1 MSRPVK
7 LLSSVFTVGGWTMLS
22 RVGGL
27 IREMMLSTFL
37 GAGPVADAFIAA
49 FALPNMFRRFFA
61 EGAFNMAFVPMFA
74 KKLEANEDPLGFAR
88 DAFSV
93 MASFL
98 LVFTLLAQLAMPV
111 LVLSMN
117 SGFLGDERFDMAVFF
132 ARICFPYVFFI
143 SLAAL
148 LSGVLN
154 ASGRFA
160 AAAAAPVL
168 LNVILIATIAT
179 AHYLDMDIGLA
190 LSWGVVLA
198 GIGQL
203 ILVWKAAANAGLRV
217 TFKIP
222 HISDD
227 LKRMFIIALPAGM
240 AAGVMQIN
248 LLVGRQVASYFE
260 GAIAWLYYADRLYQL
275 PLGVVGIAIGI
286 VLLPDLARRL
296 RAGDDAGGQ
305 DAFNRATEFALLITL
320 PCAAGLMIIPEPI
333 ISVLFERGKFTH
345 SDTLATSAAVAIY
358 GAGLPAFVMQKVLQ
372 PVYFA
377 RGDTKTPFYF
387 AVASMVINAVLAIG
401 LSYSIGYLAAA
412 IGTTLSSTMLAF
424 MLWYGTR
431 KMGNAARLDSRLKRT
446 APRILAATMVMS
458 VVIWGMAQFMSDLLM
473 VSGWRV
479 AALAGLICAG
489 VISFFLAALVFGALP
504 KEGLRGAL
512 RRKKAG

>member
-1 MSRPVK
+1 MSKPSRM
-7 LLSSVFTVGGWTMLS
+7 LSSVFTVGSWTMLS
-22 RVGGL
+22 RIAGL
-27 IREMMLSTFL
+27 IREVMIGAFL

-74 KKLEANEDPLGFAR
+74 KKLEAGENPLGFAK

-93 MASFL
+93 MATL
-98 LVFTLLAQLAMPV
+98 LLILTLLAQLAMPA
-111 LVLSMN
+111 LVLAMN
-117 SGFLGDERFDMAVFF
+117 SGFYGDARFDMAVFF
-132 ARICFPYVFFI
+132 GRICFPYVFFI

-154 ASGRFA
+154 AAGRFA

-168 LNVILIATIAT
+168 LNIILISTMASAY
-179 AHYLDMDIGLA
+179 YLGFEIGHA
-190 LSWGVVLA
+190 LSWGVVVA

-203 ILVWKAAANAGLRV
+203 ILVWKAAANIGFRL
-217 TFKIP
+217 TLKMP

-227 LKRMFIIALPAGM
+227 LKRLAIIALPAGM

-248 LLVGRQVASYFE
+248 LLVGRQVASYFD

-305 DAFNRATEFALLITL
+305 DAFNRATEFALLLTL
-320 PCAAGLMIIPEPI
+320 PCAAGLLIIPEPI
-333 ISVLFERGKFTH
+333 ISVLFERGKFTAFD
-345 SDTLATSAAVAIY
+345 STATAAAVAVY
-358 GAGLPAFVMQKVLQ
+358 GAGLPAFVMQKILQ

-377 RGDTKTPFYF
+377 RGDTKTPFYY
-387 AVASMVINAVLAIG
+387 ALVSMVLNAGLAVG
-401 LSYSIGYLAAA
+401 LSYYLGYLAAA
-412 IGTTLSSTMLAF
+412 MGTSLSSIALAF
-424 MLWYGTR
+424 MLWRGTA
-431 KMGNAARLDSRLKRT
+431 KMGDAAKIDDRLKRI

-458 VVIWGMAQFMSDLLM
+458 AAVYAMAVFMDDLLQIG
-473 VSGWRV
+473 GWRV
-479 AALAGLICAG
+479 AGLMALISTG
-489 VISFFLAALVFGALP
+489 VISYFIAAYLLGALP
-504 KEGLRGAL
+504 KEGLRATL
-512 RRKKAG
+512 RRKG

>member
-1 MSRPVK
+1 MSKPSRM
-7 LLSSVFTVGGWTMLS
+7 LSSVFTVGGWTMIS
-22 RVGGL
+22 RVAGL
-27 IREMMLSTFL
+27 VREILIGAFL

-74 KKLEANEDPLGFAR
+74 KKLEAGENPLGFAK

-93 MASFL
+93 MA
-98 LVFTLLAQLAMPV
+98 TLLLILTLIAQLAMPM
-111 LVLSMN
+111 LVLAMN
-117 SGFLGDERFDMAVFF
+117 SGFYGDARFDMAVFF

-168 LNVILIATIAT
+168 LNVVLISAMAG
-179 AHYLDMDIGLA
+179 AYYLGYDIGLA
-190 LSWGVVLA
+190 LTWGVVLA
-198 GIGQL
+198 GIGQFV
-203 ILVWKAAANAGLRV
+203 LVWKAAANIGFRL
-217 TFKIP
+217 TLKLPEITP
-222 HISDD
+222 D
-227 LKRMFIIALPAGM
+227 LKRLAIIALPAGM

-248 LLVGRQVASYFE
+248 LLVGRQVASYFD

-305 DAFNRATEFALLITL
+305 DAFNRATEFALLLTL

-333 ISVLFERGKFTH
+333 ISVLFERGKFTAFD
-345 SDTLATSAAVAIY
+345 SKATAAAVAIY
-358 GAGLPAFVMQKVLQ
+358 GAGLPAFVLQKVLQ

-377 RGDTKTPFYF
+377 RGDTKTPFYY
-387 AVASMVINAVLAIG
+387 ALVSMVLNAALAIG
-401 LSYSIGYLAAA
+401 LSYYIGYLAAA
-412 IGTTLSSTMLAF
+412 IGTTLASSALAV
-424 MLWYGTR
+424 MLWFGTR
-431 KMGNAARLDSRLKRT
+431 KMGSAAQIDARLKRVI
-446 APRILAATMVMS
+446 PRIVAATLVMS
-458 VVIWGMAQFMSDLLM
+458 VAVYFMAEFMHELLQID
-473 VSGWRV
+473 GWRI
-479 AALAGLICAG
+479 AGLLALVSTG
-489 VISFFLAALVFGALP
+489 VISYFIAAYLLGALP
-504 KEGLRGAL
+504 KGGLRAAM
-512 RRKKAG
+512 RRKG